1 MKNNRLISLDI
12 LRGITI
18 LVMVIVN
25 NPGNWNAVYPALLHA
40 EWHGCKLADFV
51 FPFFIFIVGMSIPL
65 ANPTK
70 EKSIKNSTKFLVRGL
85 RIICLGLFLNYF
97 NTISVFSLEGVP
109 LILFRAVLT
118 LVVGFTLMGNY
129 NYEIKKYSSFILFG
143 CFMFLAF
150 DTDQF
155 QEVRIMGV
163 LQRIGIVYFFASL
176 AYTFTST
183 RVQLVIALVILLGYW
198 AIMSWIPVPG
208 FGNPNFEMGTNL
220 AAWVDQII
228 LKNHVYVGTK
238 PWDPEGVLSTLP
250 AIAQGIIGCLIG
262 YLVLNTLNKIEMM
275 KKLNLIGV
283 VLILFSSIIAIYF
296 PINKSIWTSS
306 FVLYTSGIAILLFT
320 LLFYI
325 VDFKKIVNKSNLLI
339 MWGVNPMIVFFLS
352 GIIPRTL
359 AMIQIEKPNTM
370 GEKISIQKYGYIYAI
385 EPYFTNPM
393 TASFVHALLFILL
406 FQILLYFLYRNNTI
420 IKV

>member
-25 NPGNWNAVYPALLHA
+25 NPGNWNAVYPALLHE

-51 FPFFIFIVGMSIPL
+51 FPFFIFMVGMSIPL

-70 EKSIKNSTKFLVRGL
+70 EKSIKNSTKFLVRAL

-97 NTISVFSLEGVP
+97 NTITVFSLEGGN
-109 LILFRAVLT
+109 LILFRIIIT
-118 LVVGFTLMGNY
+118 LLIGYLLMGNY

-143 CFMFLAF
+143 GFMFLAF
-150 DTDQF
+150 GTDQF

-183 RVQLVIALVILLGYW
+183 KVQLVIASLILLGYW
-198 AIMSWIPVPG
+198 AIMSWNPVPG

-220 AAWVDQII
+220 AAWIDQII

-238 PWDPEGVLSTLP
+238 PWDPEGILSTLP

-262 YLVLNTLNKIEMM
+262 NLVLNTQNKIEMI
-275 KKLNLIGV
+275 KKLNQIGV
-283 VLILFSSIIAIYF
+283 VFIVFSVIIANYI

-306 FVLYTSGIAILLFT
+306 FVLYTSGVAILLFT

-325 VDFKKIVNKSNLLI
+325 VDFKKIVNKSTLLV

-359 AMIQIEKPNTM
+359 AMIQIEKPDTI
-370 GEKISIQKYGYIYAI
+370 GEKISIQKYFFTYAI

-393 TASFVHALLFILL
+393 TASLVHALLFILL

>member
-1 MKNNRLISLDI
+1 MKNNRLISIDI

-25 NPGNWNAVYPALLHA
+25 NPGNWSATYPQLLHA
-40 EWHGCKLADFV
+40 EWHGCKLADYV

-70 EKSIKNSTKFLVRGL
+70 EKSVKSIMKFLVRAL

-97 NTISVFSLEGVP
+97 NTITVFNLEGLP
-109 LILFRAVLT
+109 LLVLRVAIT
-118 LVVGFTLMGNY
+118 LLIGFALMGNY
-129 NYEIKKYSSFILFG
+129 NYEIKKYSAFLLFG

-150 DTDQF
+150 GTTQF
-155 QEVRIMGV
+155 EEVRIMGV

-183 RVQLVIALVILLGYW
+183 RVQIISAVFILLGYW
-198 AIMSWIPVPG
+198 AIMSWITVPG

-238 PWDPEGVLSTLP
+238 PWDPEGILSTLP

-262 YLVLNTLNKIEMM
+262 YVVLHTHNKIEMM
-275 KKLNLIGV
+275 KKLNQIGV
-283 VLILFSSIIAIYF
+283 VLLVFSIIIANYF
-296 PINKSIWTSS
+296 PINKSIWSSS
-306 FVLYTSGIAILLFT
+306 FVLYTSGVAILLFT
-320 LLFYI
+320 LLYYV
-325 VDFKKIVNKSNLLI
+325 VDYKKIAAKGNLLV

-359 AMIQIEKPNTM
+359 AMIQIEKPDTM
-370 GEKISIQKYGYIYAI
+370 GEKISIQKYGYTYAI
-385 EPYFTNPM
+385 EPYFTNPI